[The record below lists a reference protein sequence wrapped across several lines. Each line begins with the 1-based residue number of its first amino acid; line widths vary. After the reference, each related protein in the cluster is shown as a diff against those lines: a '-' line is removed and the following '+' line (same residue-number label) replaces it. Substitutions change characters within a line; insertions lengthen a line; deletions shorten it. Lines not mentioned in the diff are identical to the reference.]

1 MSDEPNKYTL
11 RVLRYIEPGSDSPWK
26 EVFGTQSDGT
36 HRPQYYSQLELPKIL
51 EQIAKDARSWF
62 PPEALRVLSQ
72 HQLTLLRKFFD
83 TLEAGT
89 SARLSLRKPV
99 LTEGLCS
106 SDMYLV
112 ALLYIFLSSEGKAL
126 ARAALKLYTGF
137 NASGDVMSS
146 MSLGHLK
153 GFLDQS
159 SCASSLKF
167 RLRRLLASSGL
178 ADAFARLDL
187 TTLTGSDAETTCALN
202 LSAQKSCSSTS
213 SCSASCF
220 LDYHGY
226 GVGFYGYGLYG
237 V

>member
-1 MSDEPNKYTL
+1 MSDEPHKYTL

-72 HQLTLLRKFFD
+72 HQLALLRKFFD
-83 TLEAGT
+83 TLAAGT
-89 SARLSLRKPV
+89 SSRLSLRKP
-99 LTEGLCS
+99 LLNGGLCS
-106 SDMYLV
+106 ADMYLV
-112 ALLYIFLSSEGKAL
+112 ALLYIFLSTEGKAL

-137 NASGDVMSS
+137 NASGDVTSS
-146 MSLGHLK
+146 MALEHLK
-153 GFLDQS
+153 GFLEQG
-159 SCASSLKF
+159 SCTSSLKF
-167 RLRRLLASSGL
+167 RLRRLLASAGL
-178 ADAFARLDL
+178 AEALVRLGL
-187 TTLTGSDAETTCALN
+187 TTPAGSNAETTCALN
-202 LSAQKSCSSTS
+202 LSAQKSCSSAS
-213 SCSASCF
+213 SCSARCF